1 MAWARHW
8 HRSTTLPLRHQKNSR
23 FHPLAHVGQAQEAI
37 KSVAGMRLEEGTVSD
52 LWGALCLTAHRRG
65 ACYNLQLSSHLN
77 FPSDAPIHQKDP
89 MTFSRTLTI
98 GACLASAMTLMAC
111 SSMKTPA
118 TADVAVSQAAVDNA
132 NRSDAVE
139 FAPVEM
145 QAARDKLARAK
156 QALDAKD
163 YQTATD
169 LAQQAQVDAQLA
181 QAKAGSA
188 KAQATSATLQEDI
201 RVLRLELDR
210 SSAQ

>member
-1 MAWARHW
+1 MQGTPHAASSALLCPAARQELRNGVGKALAQVH
-8 HRSTTLPLRHQKNSR
+8 HTAPKASKKFKVSSPSPCQSCAKSYKKRSRHAPKT
-23 FHPLAHVGQAQEAI
+23 V
-37 KSVAGMRLEEGTVSD
+37 TVSD
-52 LWGALCLTAHRRG
+52 LWVALCLTAHRRG
-65 ACYNLQLSSHLN
+65 ACYNLQLSSHPD

-98 GACLASAMTLMAC
+98 GACIASAMTLMAC

-156 QALDAKD
+156 QALC
-163 YQTATD
+163 ATKKMCRCQC
-169 LAQQAQVDAQLA
+169 LPG
-181 QAKAGSA
+181 AG
-188 KAQATSATLQEDI
+188 
-201 RVLRLELDR
+201 
-210 SSAQ
+210 

>member
-1 MAWARHW
+1 
-8 HRSTTLPLRHQKNSR
+8 
-23 FHPLAHVGQAQEAI
+23 
-37 KSVAGMRLEEGTVSD
+37 
-52 LWGALCLTAHRRG
+52 
-65 ACYNLQLSSHLN
+65 
-77 FPSDAPIHQKDP
+77 
-89 MTFSRTLTI
+89 
-98 GACLASAMTLMAC
+98 
-111 SSMKTPA
+111 
-118 TADVAVSQAAVDNA
+118 
-132 NRSDAVE
+132 
-139 FAPVEM
+139 M